1 MCPRQNLAMVTLYEE
16 KEEFTYVKNYSR
28 VLFIF
33 EKADNGGLYFVH
45 QLSGKILPYQIDSME
60 MS

>member
-1 MCPRQNLAMVTLYEE
+1 MVTLYEE

-45 QLSGKILPYQIDSME
+45 QPSGKIIPYQIDSME